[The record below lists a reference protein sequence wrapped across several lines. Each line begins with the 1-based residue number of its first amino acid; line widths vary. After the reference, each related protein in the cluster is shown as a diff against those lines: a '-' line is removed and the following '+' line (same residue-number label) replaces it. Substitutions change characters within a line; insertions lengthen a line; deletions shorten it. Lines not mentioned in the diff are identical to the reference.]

1 LKYVQL
7 SDWLA
12 RKADIPMNLEHLYSV
27 NDEGIVL
34 PIIPYEEG
42 DDLIHTDE
50 HPQCTDP
57 TCPCQPEEEEE
68 EL

>member
-1 LKYVQL
+1 
-7 SDWLA
+7 
-12 RKADIPMNLEHLYSV
+12 MNLEHLYSV
-27 NDEGIVL
+27 NDKAEVIPV
-34 PIIPYEEG
+34 IPYEEG